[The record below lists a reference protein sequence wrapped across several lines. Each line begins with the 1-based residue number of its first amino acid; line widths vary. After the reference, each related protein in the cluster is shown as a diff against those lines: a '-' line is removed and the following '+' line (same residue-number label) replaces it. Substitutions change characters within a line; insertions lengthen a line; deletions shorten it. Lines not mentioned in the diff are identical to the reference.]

1 MPNKMRPIHPG
12 KILKDELAEL
22 GMSANAFAREIGGPA
37 NRISAILKEERAVTA
52 DTALRFAASFK
63 TTPEFW
69 LHLQASY
76 DLKVAKQNQERSA
89 DYRKKHGGGFVGS
102 DGRLG
107 PQR

>member
-12 KILKDELAEL
+12 EILKDELAEL
-22 GMSANAFAREIGGPA
+22 GMSANAFAQEIGVPA
-37 NRISAILKEERAVTA
+37 NRISAILKEERAVTP
-52 DTALRFAASFK
+52 DTALRFAAFFK

-76 DLKVAKQNQERSA
+76 DLKVAKQNQERAA
-89 DYRKKHGGGFVGS
+89 DYRKKHGGGFAER
-102 DGRLG
+102 DGRFG

>member
-12 KILKDELAEL
+12 EILKDELAER
-22 GMSANAFAREIGGPA
+22 GMSANAFAQEIVVPA

-52 DTALRFAASFK
+52 DTALRFAALFK

-76 DLKVAKQNQERSA
+76 DLKVAKQNQKRAVS
-89 DYRKKHGGGFVGS
+89 HGG
-102 DGRLG
+102 L
-107 PQR
+107 